1 MVAAIVMTVMLVGM
15 LCVLA
20 YTLATYALP
29 FMLALAAARFA
40 YETGAGLIGAGL
52 VGLLAGVASFGI
64 VTLLFATARAPVLR
78 IALAVI
84 FAVPATVAGYALVHG
99 VAGELVP
106 SPTWRSIFSVIGA
119 LATGLSALA
128 RLAASPSR

>member
-1 MVAAIVMTVMLVGM
+1 MVAAIAMTVMLTGM

-29 FMLALAAARFA
+29 FMLALAAARVA
-40 YETGAGLIGAGL
+40 HDAGAGLIGAGL
-52 VGLLAGVASFGI
+52 IGLAAGAASFGVLSLMLSAI
-64 VTLLFATARAPVLR
+64 RAPILR
-78 IALAVI
+78 ITIALIVA
-84 FAVPATVAGYALVHG
+84 APAAVAGYVLVHG

-106 SPTWRSIFSVIGA
+106 SPIWRVIFSLIGA

-128 RLAASPSR
+128 KLAAPLSR

>member
-29 FMLALAAARFA
+29 FMLAVAVARFA

-52 VGLLAGVASFGI
+52 VGFVAGAVSFG
-64 VTLLFATARAPVLR
+64 VLSVLFAAMRTPFLR
-78 IALAVI
+78 IAIALI
-84 FAVPATVAGYALVHG
+84 FAAPAAVAGYALVHG

-106 SPTWRSIFSVIGA
+106 SPVWRAISCVIGA

-128 RLAASPSR
+128 RLAAPVSR

>member
-1 MVAAIVMTVMLVGM
+1 MVAAIVMTVMLIGT

-40 YETGAGLIGAGL
+40 YETGAGFIGAGL
-52 VGLLAGVASFGI
+52 AGLFAGAVSFGL
-64 VTLLFATARAPVLR
+64 VALLFAATRAPILR
-78 IALAVI
+78 ITIALI
-84 FAVPATVAGYALVHG
+84 FAAPATVAGYVLVHR

-106 SPTWRSIFSVIGA
+106 SPIWREIFSVVGA
-119 LATGLSALA
+119 LVTGLSALA
-128 RLAASPSR
+128 KLAAYPSR

>member
-1 MVAAIVMTVMLVGM
+1 MVAALVMIVMLVGM

-40 YETGAGLIGAGL
+40 YETGAGFIGTGL
-52 VGLLAGVASFGI
+52 VGLVAGAVSFG
-64 VTLLFATARAPVLR
+64 VLSLLFAAARAPILR
-78 IALAVI
+78 IAIALI
-84 FAVPATVAGYALVHG
+84 FAAPAAVAGYALVHG
-99 VAGELVP
+99 VAGDLVP
-106 SPTWRSIFSVIGA
+106 SPIWRAIFSVIAA

-128 RLAASPSR
+128 KLAASPSR

>member
-1 MVAAIVMTVMLVGM
+1 MVAAIVMTLMLVGM
-15 LCVLA
+15 LCAFA

-40 YETGAGLIGAGL
+40 YETGAGFIGVGLAGL
-52 VGLLAGVASFGI
+52 VAGAVAFG
-64 VTLLFATARAPVLR
+64 VLSLLFAATTAPIPRIT
-78 IALAVI
+78 IALI
-84 FAVPATVAGYALVHG
+84 FAAPAAVAGYALVHG

-106 SPTWRSIFSVIGA
+106 SPIWRAIFSVIGA

-128 RLAASPSR
+128 KLAAPPSR